1 VVKDTFLLAFF
12 QNGLLFL
19 PDMNKTE
26 YRIVGVMSGTS
37 LDGIDLVYVS
47 FYNKTDTWSYK
58 IHSSETVTYSK
69 KWFSTLKHLVSKS
82 IKEVVEIDA
91 NYTQFLAKIIK
102 EFIKNNH
109 IHDIDAVCSHGH
121 TALHQP
127 ENKLTYQIG
136 NLPSFFEILQET
148 IVCNFRIQDVELG
161 GQGAPLVPIGDKLLF
176 KNYEFCLNLGGFAN
190 ISTEVDEKRIA
201 YDICPVN
208 IVLNHYVSFLKL
220 DFDDEGKIASTG
232 TIQKE
237 LLETLNSLEFYK
249 QNYPKS
255 LGLEWVEREVLPI
268 IDSYNLVTKDILR
281 TFIEHVAIQISQEIN
296 KASTSKVLITGGGAY
311 HKFLIERIQ
320 SMTLNKL
327 IIPENTLIEFKE
339 AIVFGFL
346 GVLKLREEVNCLSSV
361 TGAKHDH
368 SSGII
373 YKH

>member
-47 FYNKTDTWSYK
+47 FYNKIGSWSFK
-58 IHSSETVTYSK
+58 INSSETVAYPK
-69 KWFSTLKHLVSKS
+69 KWFNILKHLVSKS
-82 IKEVVEIDA
+82 IKEVAEIDA

-102 EFIKNNH
+102 EFIKNNN
-109 IHDIDAVCSHGH
+109 INDIDAVCSHGH

-136 NLPSFFEILQET
+136 NLLSLYEILQET

-161 GQGAPLVPIGDKLLF
+161 GQGAPLVPIGDALLF
-176 KNYEFCLNLGGFAN
+176 KDYEFCLNLGGFAN
-190 ISTEVDEKRIA
+190 ISTEVDGKRIA

-208 IVLNHYVSFLKL
+208 IVLNYYVSFLKL

-232 TIQKE
+232 AIQKE
-237 LLETLNSLEFYK
+237 LLVTLNSLEFYK

-268 IDSYNLVTKDILR
+268 IDSFNLATKDILR
-281 TFIEHVAIQISQEIN
+281 TFVEHVAIQIAKEIN
-296 KASTSKVLITGGGAY
+296 KASISKVLITGGGVY
-311 HKFLIERIQ
+311 HEFLIERIQ
-320 SMTLNKL
+320 SKTSNKL
-327 IIPENTLIEFKE
+327 IIPKNTLVEFKE
-339 AIVFGFL
+339 AIVFGLL
-346 GVLKLREEVNCLSSV
+346 GVLKLREEINCLSSV

>member
-1 VVKDTFLLAFF
+1 
-12 QNGLLFL
+12 
-19 PDMNKTE
+19 MNKTE

-47 FYNKTDTWSYK
+47 FYNKTGSWSFK
-58 IHSSETVTYSK
+58 IHSSETVTYPE
-69 KWFSTLKHLVSKS
+69 KWFNILKHLVSKS
-82 IKEVVEIDA
+82 IKEVAEIDA
-91 NYTQFLAKIIK
+91 NYTLFLAKIIK
-102 EFIKNNH
+102 EFIKNNN
-109 IHDIDAVCSHGH
+109 INNIDAVCSHGH

-136 NLPSFFEILQET
+136 NLPSLFEILQET
-148 IVCNFRIQDVELG
+148 IVCNFRIQDVEFG
-161 GQGAPLVPIGDKLLF
+161 GQGAPLVPIGDALLF
-176 KNYEFCLNLGGFAN
+176 KDYEYCLNLGGFAN
-190 ISTEVDEKRIA
+190 ISTEVDGKRIA

-220 DFDDEGKIASTG
+220 DFDDEGKIAKTG

-237 LLETLNSLEFYK
+237 LLQTLNSLEFYK

-255 LGLEWVEREVLPI
+255 LGLEWVEREVLPL
-268 IDSYNLVTKDILR
+268 IDSFNLATKDILR
-281 TFIEHVAIQISQEIN
+281 TFVEHVAIQISQEIN
-296 KASTSKVLITGGGAY
+296 KASTSKAFITGGGAY

-320 SMTLNKL
+320 SKTSNKL
-327 IIPENTLIEFKE
+327 MIPENTIIEFKE